1 MSGNICSCV
10 IHTKIATGTEV
21 ARRLETIPGVEVH
34 AGAELDKLVVTVE
47 DTAERFAADTIGA
60 LNQVPGVINAM
71 LIYHYG
77 GDDIAIG

>member
-10 IHTKIATGTEV
+10 VHTKIATGTEV

-60 LNQVPGVINAM
+60 LNQVPGVISAM